1 MYGLNVP
8 FILAK
13 HKDIFDGQP
22 LLVQTAWPHIVARIH
37 RFNRTE
43 REEQLHQTYLQKWK
57 EGNVEY
63 AKAEGV
69 RMYVELIGVLE
80 PEGISRSRISRRL
93 KVDGGEYPHDV
104 LNYMTFFLEDQLKPG
119 QRYAYDDSL
128 PIVSDEYFK
137 EMKKHRKEN
146 KATLPTPHEGESQE
160 RGLKATAV
168 YMDEFIP
175 STKEKASAEP
185 WMLQDG
191 ESQL

>member
-1 MYGLNVP
+1 MYGIQVP
-8 FILAK
+8 FIQAK

-43 REEQLHQTYLQKWK
+43 REEQLRQTYLQKWK
-57 EGNVEY
+57 EAGVEY
-63 AKAEGV
+63 AKVEGV

-137 EMKKHRKEN
+137 EMKRHRK
-146 KATLPTPHEGESQE
+146 THQTPSDSPSMGSGEDK
-160 RGLKATAV
+160 L
-168 YMDEFIP
+168 
-175 STKEKASAEP
+175 
-185 WMLQDG
+185 
-191 ESQL
+191 